1 MILYWTMFLLPVM
14 ASMSPY
20 RLDRLSR
27 GVVMVMLGLAL
38 TVIIGLRD
46 HVGHDWSNY
55 MKMFE
60 RADSSDFNYVLTSVE
75 PGYAFLNWA
84 SSRLGFGIY
93 GVNAACAAVVVF
105 GLFKFLDRQPN
116 FWRGL
121 AIATP
126 VLIIAISMGATRQAV
141 AIGFL
146 MLAFNAFQDRKVIR
160 YLLLVSV
167 GVLFHRSMA
176 VMYLPAWFING
187 RLSIWPLIIGGLV
200 FFAASLM
207 LRDAATY
214 YQTSYVGTDIQ
225 ASGALPRAALNV
237 LAAGVFFFYR
247 NKWME
252 RYDDGPMYTIMAG
265 VILLMAPAVFFAA
278 AATDRLSMYLLPIQ
292 IGIFARL
299 PNLVPFKFRV
309 PVMVGIY
316 FAFAVLMA
324 VWLFFSPFAQISWVP
339 YENLLWTGGT
349 AGQ

>member
-27 GVVMVMLGLAL
+27 AVMMVLLGILL
-38 TVIIGLRD
+38 TGIIGLRD

-60 RADSSDFNYVLTSVE
+60 RADASGFDYVLTAVE
-75 PGYAFLNWA
+75 PGYALLNWV
-84 SSRLGFGIY
+84 SSRLGWGIY
-93 GVNAACAAVVVF
+93 GVNAVCAAIIVF
-105 GLFKFLDRQPN
+105 GLFKFLERQPN

-126 VLIIAISMGATRQAV
+126 VLVIAISMGATRQAT

-160 YLLLVSV
+160 YLMFVTL

-176 VMYLPAWFING
+176 VMYLPAWFIHG
-187 RLSIWPLIIGGLV
+187 RLAIWPLIIGGLV
-200 FFAASLM
+200 FFGASLF

-237 LAAGVFFFYR
+237 LAASLFFVYR
-247 NKWME
+247 KQWME
-252 RYDDGPMYTIMAG
+252 RYDDGPLYTIMAG
-265 VILLMAPAVFFAA
+265 VILLMAPAVLFAA
-278 AATDRLSMYLLPIQ
+278 AATDRMSMYLVPIQ
-292 IGIFARL
+292 IGIYARL
-299 PNLVPFKFRV
+299 PNLVPPRFRV
-309 PVMVGIY
+309 PVMMGIY
-316 FAFAVLMA
+316 LSFAVLLA
-324 VWLFFSPFAQISWVP
+324 TWLFFSPFAQISWVP
-339 YENLLWTGGT
+339 YENLLWTGGN
-349 AGQ
+349 AGL